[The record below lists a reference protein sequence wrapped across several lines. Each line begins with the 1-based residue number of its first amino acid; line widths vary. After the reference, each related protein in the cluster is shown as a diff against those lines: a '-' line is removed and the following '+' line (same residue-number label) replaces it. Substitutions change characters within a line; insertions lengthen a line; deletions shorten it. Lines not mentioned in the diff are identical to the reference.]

1 MIKNKLMHTHIPMG
15 RCDVFVYAGR
25 EGSRAIVYRQQIQF
39 DLDFL
44 SKGIRGLISSG
55 DLLAYKENT
64 IKEYVSDV
72 HLTIETSEL
81 IKPEMFIMFN
91 SYIDEES
98 EISSDD
104 VYSELSQVETETE
117 ENILREKIKKYFGE

>member
-1 MIKNKLMHTHIPMG
+1 
-15 RCDVFVYAGR
+15 
-25 EGSRAIVYRQQIQF
+25 
-39 DLDFL
+39 
-44 SKGIRGLISSG
+44 
-55 DLLAYKENT
+55 
-64 IKEYVSDV
+64 
-72 HLTIETSEL
+72 
-81 IKPEMFIMFN
+81 MFN

>member
-15 RCDVFVYAGR
+15 RCDVVVYAGR